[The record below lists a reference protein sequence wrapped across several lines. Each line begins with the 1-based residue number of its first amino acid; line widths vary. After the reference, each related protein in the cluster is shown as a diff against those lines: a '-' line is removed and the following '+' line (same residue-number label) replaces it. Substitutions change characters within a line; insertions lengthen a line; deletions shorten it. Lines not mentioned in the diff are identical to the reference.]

1 MTSGTPTSRTTVVR
15 VPERGR
21 YDRATI
27 DAILDQGFVCHVAFA
42 LGDQPYAISTGYV
55 RSGDEIFVHGSAA
68 SRMIRAIEGGC
79 AVCVTVTLVDGLV
92 LARSAFHH
100 SINYRSVVILGR
112 ARVVSDVS
120 EKTEALCCFTNHIVE
135 NRWEEVRK
143 PTAQELKATTVVAI
157 SLAESSAK
165 TRSGPPNDDEAD
177 KTWPVWAGVIPLR
190 VEALAPVPA
199 EDLSASLAG
208 FDVTRIKRR

>member
-42 LGDQPYAISTGYV
+42 LGDQPYAIPTGYV

-120 EKTEALCCFTNHIVE
+120 EKTEALRCFTNHVVE

-177 KTWPVWAGVIPLR
+177 KAWPVWAGVIPLR